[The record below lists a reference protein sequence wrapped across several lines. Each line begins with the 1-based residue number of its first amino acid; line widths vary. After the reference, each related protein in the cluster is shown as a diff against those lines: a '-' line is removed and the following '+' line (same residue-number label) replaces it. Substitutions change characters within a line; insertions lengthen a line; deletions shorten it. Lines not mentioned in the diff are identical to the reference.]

1 MADNSTTGSRGV
13 SGVDPSRGDGTADQ
27 RAPAAST
34 CHVVQD
40 DQVGEL
46 HLSRE
51 NAERLL
57 ASGSFFWLDLHQP
70 TEEDFAVLRDVF
82 EFHPLALED
91 SEHFGQRAKLDDYDD
106 FVFLVVYGAVP
117 DEDRL
122 VEVHCFYSER
132 FLITVH
138 RDEAPAFTEV
148 RSRYL
153 KRKQPIDDP
162 VLLLYRIIDALVD
175 SFFPILADFDDRI
188 DELENQ
194 TFLNASDAQLQ
205 EIFAMKRLLVGMRKA
220 VTPERD
226 MFASLI
232 GGGIAELP
240 GMTPEHEHYFRD
252 IYDHLIRISDLID
265 TYRDLLTSSMD
276 VFLSTVSNRLNIV
289 MKQLAVIATIF
300 LPLTFVTGFFG
311 QNFGW
316 LVRHIG
322 GWPAF
327 VGLGIGTELVAV
339 AMLVTFFKR
348 RGWF

>member
-1 MADNSTTGSRGV
+1 MVDNAPTRAGDAEVMIEERDGAGEPRDPTGS
-13 SGVDPSRGDGTADQ
+13 
-27 RAPAAST
+27 T
-34 CHVVQD
+34 CQVVHED
-40 DQVGEL
+40 TVGEL
-46 HLSRE
+46 HLTRE
-51 NAERLL
+51 SAERLL
-57 ASGSFFWLDLHQP
+57 ASNTFFWLDLHQP

-82 EFHPLALED
+82 HFHPLALED
-91 SEHFGQRAKLDDYDD
+91 SEQFGQRAKLDDYDD

-117 DEDRL
+117 DADRL

-132 FLITVH
+132 FLITVR
-138 RDEAPAFTEV
+138 RDDAPAFTEV
-148 RSRYL
+148 RRRYE
-153 KRKQPIDDP
+153 KHKAPIEKP
-162 VLLLYRIIDALVD
+162 ALLLYRIIDALVD

-194 TFLNASDAQLQ
+194 TFLNAGDAQLQ

-220 VTPERD
+220 VTPQRD
-226 MFASLI
+226 MFASLM
-232 GGGIAELP
+232 GGVAELP
-240 GMTPEHEHYFRD
+240 GMTQEDERYFRD

-300 LPLTFVTGFFG
+300 LPLAFITGFFG

-316 LVRHIG
+316 LVRNIT

-327 VGLGIGTELVAV
+327 LGLGIGLELLTVAV
-339 AMLVTFFKR
+339 LVTYFKR

>member
-1 MADNSTTGSRGV
+1 MNDDSGSGNQGSTATV
-13 SGVDPSRGDGTADQ
+13 EQAASGG
-27 RAPAAST
+27 ST
-34 CHVVQD
+34 CHVVHA

-46 HLSRE
+46 HLTHES
-51 NAERLL
+51 AERLL
-57 ASGSFFWLDLHQP
+57 ASGTFFWIDLHQP
-70 TEEDFAVLRDVF
+70 TEDDFAVLRDVF
-82 EFHPLALED
+82 KFHPLAIED

-106 FVFLVVYGAVP
+106 YVFLVVYGAVP

-132 FLITVH
+132 FLITVR
-138 RDEAPAFTEV
+138 RDDAPAFAEV
-148 RSRYL
+148 RRRYQ
-153 KRKQPIDDP
+153 KRKGPIDRP
-162 VLLLYRIIDALVD
+162 GLLLYRIIDALVD

-188 DELENQ
+188 DELEDQ
-194 TFLNASDAQLQ
+194 TFLQASDAQLQ

-226 MFASLI
+226 MFASLM
-232 GGGIAELP
+232 GGVAELP
-240 GMTPEHEHYFRD
+240 GMTPDDERYFRD

-265 TYRDLLTSSMD
+265 TYRDLLSSSMD

-300 LPLTFVTGFFG
+300 LPLTFITGFFG

-316 LVRHIG
+316 LIRNIG

-327 VGLGIGTELVAV
+327 LGLGIGTEVVTVAI
-339 AMLVTFFKR
+339 MMTFFKR

>member
-1 MADNSTTGSRGV
+1 MADDSTTGRRV
-13 SGVDPSRGDGTADQ
+13 TGVDTRSGDGSVE
-27 RAPAAST
+27 PAVPGRST
-34 CHVVQD
+34 CHVVHGEHI
-40 DQVGEL
+40 GEL
-46 HLSRE
+46 DLSRE
-51 NAERLL
+51 NVGRLL
-57 ASGSFFWLDLHQP
+57 ATGSFFWLDLHQP

-82 EFHPLALED
+82 RFHPLALED

-132 FLITVH
+132 FLVTVH
-138 RDEAPAFTEV
+138 RDEAPAFLEV
-148 RSRYL
+148 RRRYL

-162 VLLLYRIIDALVD
+162 ALLLYRIIDGLVD

-194 TFLNASDAQLQ
+194 IFLHARDEQLQ

-220 VTPERD
+220 VTPQRD
-226 MFASLI
+226 MFASLM
-232 GGGIAELP
+232 GGVAELP
-240 GMTPEHEHYFRD
+240 GMTQEDERYFRD

-276 VFLSTVSNRLNIV
+276 VFLSTASNRLNV
-289 MKQLAVIATIF
+289 VTKQLAVIATIF
-300 LPLTFVTGFFG
+300 LPLTFITGFFG

-316 LVRHIG
+316 LVGHIA
-322 GWPAF
+322 GWPVF
-327 VGLGIGTELVAV
+327 VGLGIGTELLAV
-339 AMLVTFFKR
+339 ALLVAFFKR

>member
-1 MADNSTTGSRGV
+1 MDDPATGIR
-13 SGVDPSRGDGTADQ
+13 GTAGVGG
-27 RAPAAST
+27 RATDGKGAETVSAPSV
-34 CHVVQD
+34 CHVVD
-40 DQVGEL
+40 EEHVGEL

-51 NAERLL
+51 NVERLL
-57 ASGSFFWLDLHQP
+57 AGGSFFWIDVHGP

-82 EFHPLALED
+82 QFHPLALED

-132 FLITVH
+132 FLVTVH
-138 RDEAPAFTEV
+138 RDDAPAFTEV
-148 RSRYL
+148 RRRYE
-153 KRKQPIDDP
+153 KREGPMDNP
-162 VLLLYRIIDALVD
+162 GRLLYRIIDALVD

-188 DELENQ
+188 DELEDQ
-194 TFLNASDAQLQ
+194 TFLQASDAQLQ

-220 VTPERD
+220 VTPQRD
-226 MFASLI
+226 MFATLM
-232 GGGIAELP
+232 GGVAELP
-240 GMTPEHEHYFRD
+240 GMTAEDERYFRD

-276 VFLSTVSNRLNIV
+276 VFLSTVSNRLNVV

-316 LVRHIG
+316 LVRNIG

-327 VGLGIGTELVAV
+327 VALGIGLEILTVAV
-339 AMLVTFFKR
+339 LVVYFKR

>member
-1 MADNSTTGSRGV
+1 MAEQSTEPGV
-13 SGVDPSRGDGTADQ
+13 IARPGEADGAGEQTASGQ
-27 RAPAAST
+27 ST
-34 CHVVQD
+34 CHVVHDQ
-40 DQVGEL
+40 QVGEVRL
-46 HLSRE
+46 TRE
-51 NAERLL
+51 RAEGLL
-57 ASGSFFWLDLHQP
+57 ASGSFFWINLYRP
-70 TEEDFAVLRDVF
+70 TDEDFAVLRDVF
-82 EFHPLALED
+82 RFHPLALED
-91 SEHFGQRAKLDDYDD
+91 SQHFGQRSKLEDYDD

-122 VEVHCFYSER
+122 VEVHCFYSQR

-138 RDEAPAFTEV
+138 RDEAPAFAEV
-148 RSRYL
+148 RRRYQA
-153 KRKQPIDDP
+153 RKAPIDEP
-162 VLLLYRIIDALVD
+162 TLLLYRIIDALVD

-194 TFLNASDAQLQ
+194 TFLNASDEQLQ

-226 MFASLI
+226 MFAGLI
-232 GGGIAELP
+232 GGVAELP
-240 GMTPEHEHYFRD
+240 GLTRDDERYFRD

-276 VFLSTVSNRLNIV
+276 VFLSTVSNRLNVV

-300 LPLTFVTGFFG
+300 LPLTFITGFFG

-316 LVRHIG
+316 LVRNIG

-327 VGLGIGTELVAV
+327 VGLGIGTEVVTVTLLV
-339 AMLVTFFKR
+339 LFFRR